1 MLDTLN
7 TDLDLMNSPVNN
19 SLTPLLEPTKQSD
32 EPSNS
37 PRNTASNKLRAKQQ
51 VATQFSR
58 AAHSY
63 DQAARIQHFSALELT
78 QQTKQ
83 LLSDNQDELSGHWL
97 DLGCGTGFAVPTL
110 LQHGAKQITG
120 ADLAHG
126 MCLASKE
133 KLAQLPFHAVTADA
147 ENLPFAKDSF
157 DGIYSNLMVQWSE
170 QVQDLFY
177 EAERVL
183 KSGGLFAF
191 ATLGPRTMHEL
202 KSAWQQVD
210 PFVHV
215 NSFNSL
221 QQVRDECEVFFDIES
236 IQQQEVVQQHESLSS
251 LLKELKAIGAT
262 NVNSGRRPGLG
273 GRKRLKQL
281 EESYRDV
288 CHVEPNASLTD
299 VPLGHLPLTYDLIWI
314 IARKR

>member
-1 MLDTLN
+1 VLDTLN
-7 TDLDLMNSPVNN
+7 TDLDLMISPVNTC
-19 SLTPLLEPTKQSD
+19 LTQLPEPPEQSD
-32 EPSNS
+32 EARNKVSNDI
-37 PRNTASNKLRAKQQ
+37 SNKTRDKQQ
-51 VATQFSR
+51 VASQFSR

-63 DQAARIQHFSALELT
+63 DQAARIQHFSAIELT
-78 QQTKQ
+78 QQINK
-83 LLSDNQDELSGHWL
+83 LLTNNQETLSGHLL

-110 LQHGAKQITG
+110 LQHGAEHITG

-126 MCLASKE
+126 MCVASNE

-147 ENLPFAKDSF
+147 ENLPFSQNNF

-183 KSGGLFAF
+183 KPGGLFAF

-215 NSFNSL
+215 NSFSSK
-221 QQVRDECEVFFDIES
+221 QQVLEQCEVFFDIES
-236 IQQQEVVQQHESLSS
+236 IQQQEVVQQHASLSS

-281 EESYRDV
+281 EESYRNV
-288 CHVEPNASLTD
+288 CTAEQGLA
-299 VPLGHLPLTYDLIWI
+299 LTYDLIWI

>member
-1 MLDTLN
+1 
-7 TDLDLMNSPVNN
+7 
-19 SLTPLLEPTKQSD
+19 
-32 EPSNS
+32 
-37 PRNTASNKLRAKQQ
+37 
-51 VATQFSR
+51 
-58 AAHSY
+58 
-63 DQAARIQHFSALELT
+63 
-78 QQTKQ
+78 
-83 LLSDNQDELSGHWL
+83 
-97 DLGCGTGFAVPTL
+97 
-110 LQHGAKQITG
+110 
-120 ADLAHG
+120 

-299 VPLGHLPLTYDLIWI
+299 VPLSHLPLTYDLIWI